1 MEKVEPGMGIDLKSL
16 LSVFLEFRVST
27 WHNGPSNGLVGL
39 HLLPSMSFQFE

>member
-27 WHNGPSNGLVGL
+27 WHSGPLHGLGGSHFL
-39 HLLPSMSFQFE
+39 ESMSFQYE